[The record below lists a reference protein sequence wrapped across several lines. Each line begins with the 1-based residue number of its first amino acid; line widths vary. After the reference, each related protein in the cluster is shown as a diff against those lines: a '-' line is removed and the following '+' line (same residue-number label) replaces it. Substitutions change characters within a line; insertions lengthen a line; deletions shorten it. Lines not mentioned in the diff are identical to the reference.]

1 MPQYIEFF
9 RNHPLLVMAF
19 MAIAT
24 GLAWTFVAGRSGGV
38 KRVGPSEAT
47 RLINSEE
54 ALVVDVRSDGEFRQG
69 HIINALN
76 VPEKELDSRLDKLEK
91 YKQTPII
98 TVCRTGQFSAKAG
111 AALRRQGFERVHTL
125 AGGLASWEGASLPLL
140 KK

>member
-1 MPQYIEFF
+1 M
-9 RNHPLLVMAF
+9 
-19 MAIAT
+19 
-24 GLAWTFVAGRSGGV
+24 

-47 RLINSEE
+47 RLINSED

-111 AALRRQGFERVHTL
+111 AALRRQGFEL
-125 AGGLASWEGASLPLL
+125 AGLGAAILGSIDIVFGEVDR
-140 KK
+140 